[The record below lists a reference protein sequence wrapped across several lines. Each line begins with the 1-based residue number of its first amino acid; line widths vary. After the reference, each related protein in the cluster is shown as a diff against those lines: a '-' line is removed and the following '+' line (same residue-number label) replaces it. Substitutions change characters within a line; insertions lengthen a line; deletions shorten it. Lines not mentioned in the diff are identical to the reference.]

1 MFDLSHSST
10 NFARS
15 RVLSGTGGGASSA
28 HPTPLFGQKGLAP
41 SLSVIFPAFNEEANI
56 KRTVE
61 SARAILPKIAEQ
73 WEIIVVDDGSKDA
86 TRDICDELIELYPEV
101 RAIHH
106 PQNRGYGAALK
117 SGILAAQSGLIF
129 FTDSDGQFDLVELES
144 LIRWS
149 KDYDMVIGYRGKRQ
163 DPPHRLLNAFGW
175 NLLVRMV
182 LGVKVRDIDC
192 AFKLFRREV
201 FDRIQIR
208 SVGAMVN
215 TEILAQATSLGMSMR
230 EIRVSHYPRKYGT
243 PSGANL
249 RVIAKAFRELV
260 RLRRQL
266 RQVDD
271 QQEGLFY
278 CDPEAETDR
287 AYLWDRCASENAPAQ
302 GVQVP

>member
-1 MFDLSHSST
+1 MFDPSHRSI
-10 NFARS
+10 NFAGP
-15 RVLSGTGGGASSA
+15 RVVSGRERRASLSL
-28 HPTPLFGQKGLAP
+28 PTPLFEQNGLAP

-61 SARAILPKIAEQ
+61 SARAVLPKIAEQ
-73 WEIIVVDDGSKDA
+73 WEIIVVDDGSKDT

-129 FTDSDGQFDLVELES
+129 FTDSDGQFDLLELES

-149 KDYDMVIGYRGKRQ
+149 EDYDIVLGYRGKRQ

-175 NLLVRMV
+175 NLLVRLV

-215 TEILAQATSLGMSMR
+215 TEILAQATSFGMRMR
-230 EIRVSHYPRKYGT
+230 EIRVSHYPRQYGT

-249 RVIAKAFRELV
+249 RVIVKAFRELG
-260 RLRRQL
+260 RLWRQL

-278 CDPEAETDR
+278 CDPEAGSDR
-287 AYLWDRCASENAPAQ
+287 AYVWDRCASENTPAEH
-302 GVQVP
+302 VQV